1 MITCADT
8 VRPWCV
14 GATVAG
20 RGGLSSGSTMI
31 MPGIRAWTLVAL
43 ATLGVWASEG
53 ADGAA
58 DSKVVVL
65 TKDSFPAFVNEQAL
79 SLVEFYA
86 PWCGHCQALAP
97 QYEIAAKELVSENI
111 KLAKVDCTQEEALCG
126 EQGISGFPTL
136 KVFRHGSAT
145 P

>member
-1 MITCADT
+1 
-8 VRPWCV
+8 
-14 GATVAG
+14 
-20 RGGLSSGSTMI
+20 MI

-43 ATLGVWASEG
+43 AALGVWAGEG

-86 PWCGHCQALAP
+86 PWLSLIH
-97 QYEIAAKELVSENI
+97 I
-111 KLAKVDCTQEEALCG
+111 
-126 EQGISGFPTL
+126 
-136 KVFRHGSAT
+136 
-145 P
+145 